1 MTSPPGTSVA
11 SLAIAADEPALAS
24 SFRFHRPR
32 GPMCARG
39 YCSQCEIHT
48 PEGRKLAC
56 QTAPDR
62 VGEIGP
68 HRDPLRPLGRI
79 ARHFTPWFW
88 EHRFLRPRALRR
100 TMLHALRYLS
110 AAGPLA
116 DGAGPAPVRSFE
128 EVTADVLAVGPA
140 GTEPGAYVVDPDDGD
155 IVLGVYPDRT
165 LGVLRAGS
173 MLSVRFRRL
182 VLATGSYERLPP
194 VEGNELPGVVGLE
207 AAEIYGR
214 AGALHRGLRMALW
227 AAPEQQARGEA
238 LAARHGLDLV
248 WLGDVAPRRIAGRA
262 RVRAIEVD
270 GGRIACDLFVVG
282 VRQPA
287 LDLAL
292 QAGATAT
299 LTAGE
304 LPILAV
310 DWTPDWLELRGS
322 AAGRSSGVPDARPA
336 AEAIVCACEDVRVKD
351 LEACVAQ
358 GLDRPELVKRRTGAM
373 TGPCQGKLCAAA
385 VLATLR
391 DCGVEATPTRAR
403 PLARP
408 VTLGELAAD
417 A

>member
-1 MTSPPGTSVA
+1 MTSTPGTSVA
-11 SLAIAADEPALAS
+11 SNAVAARAPALAS

-32 GPMCARG
+32 GPMCGRG
-39 YCSQCEIHT
+39 YCGQCEIHT
-48 PEGRKLAC
+48 HEGRKLAC
-56 QTAPDR
+56 QTPSEQ
-62 VGEIGP
+62 GELGSY
-68 HRDPLRPLGRI
+68 RDALRPLGHV
-79 ARHFTPWFW
+79 ARLFTPWFW
-88 EHRFLRPRALRR
+88 ERRFLRPRALRR

-116 DGAGPAPVRSFE
+116 DGPGPAPVRAFE
-128 EVTADVLAVGPA
+128 EVAADVLAVGPA
-140 GTEPGAYVVDPDDGD
+140 GTEPGAFAVDPDKGD

-165 LGVLRAGS
+165 LGVLRGGR

-194 VEGNELPGVVGLE
+194 IEGNELPGVIGLE

-214 AGALHRGLRMALW
+214 AGALRRGLRMALW
-227 AAPEQQARGEA
+227 AASEQHARGQA
-238 LAARHGLDLV
+238 LAARHGLDVV
-248 WLGDVAPRRIAGRA
+248 WLDDVAPRRIIGSTK
-262 RVRAIEVD
+262 VRGIEVD
-270 GGRIACDLFVVG
+270 GGRIACDVFVVG

-287 LDLAL
+287 VELAL

-310 DWTPDWLELRGS
+310 EATPDWLEIRGS
-322 AAGRSSGVPDARPA
+322 AAARSSEVPDVRPVA
-336 AEAIVCACEDVRVKD
+336 GAIVCPCEDVRVKD

-358 GLDRPELVKRRTGAM
+358 GLDQPELVKRRTGAM
-373 TGPCQGKLCAAA
+373 TGPCQGKMCAAA

-391 DCGVEATPTRAR
+391 ESGVDPTPTRAR

-408 VTLGELAAD
+408 VALRELAAD